1 MAESIILSFTS
12 FYEAIFGFLNAS
24 LVKGFKTQGWVE
36 QLHYF
41 YLQGSVSDRA

>member
-36 QLHYF
+36 QLPFFITTGKY
-41 YLQGSVSDRA
+41 